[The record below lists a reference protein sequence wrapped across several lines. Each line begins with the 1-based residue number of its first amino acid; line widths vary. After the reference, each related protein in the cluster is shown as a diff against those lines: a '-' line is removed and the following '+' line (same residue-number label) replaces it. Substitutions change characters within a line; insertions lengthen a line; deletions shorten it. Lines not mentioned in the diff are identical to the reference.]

1 MTYAVVKTGGK
12 QYKAQLGEVLTVE
25 KLEVEVGACV
35 ELPVLFSPNGKVK
48 AVAEVIEHGK
58 GPKVIIFKKKRRNN
72 YRRKNGHRQPLT
84 TIQIVELG
92 GEKLDAAKKKVA
104 KARPVHP
111 TPKADKNVKAE
122 KPAKAAKP
130 AKTQEPAA
138 EKATKAKK
146 APAKKSTTKKT
157 EK

>member
-12 QYKAQLGEVLTVE
+12 QYKAQLGDLLTVE
-25 KLEVEVGACV
+25 KLEVAVGGAL

-48 AVAEVIEHGK
+48 AVAEVVEHGK

-92 GEKLDAAKKKVA
+92 GEKLDTAKKKQANTETKQPVA
-104 KARPVHP
+104 EEAP
-111 TPKADKNVKAE
+111 
-122 KPAKAAKP
+122 
-130 AKTQEPAA
+130 
-138 EKATKAKK
+138 KAKK
-146 APAKKSTTKKT
+146 APAKKPTTKKS
-157 EK
+157 EKKDS